1 MMLRTVW
8 QDIRYSLR
16 MLEKTPGFTAVAV
29 LTLALGI
36 GANTAIFSVLDSVL
50 LRSLPVAH
58 PEQLAVLTDP
68 DDHGT
73 HFGSQ
78 TGERSLLAYSE
89 FEYLRDH
96 NEVFSEIFAAD
107 SSLPEVEVT
116 IGDSV
121 RHAGE
126 GGETVRARLV
136 SGEYFSALGVKP
148 AAGPNVYSRGGSRE
162 RWFADRRRELYVLET
177 ALWLES

>member
-1 MMLRTVW
+1 MLRTVW

-96 NEVFSEIFAAD
+96 NEVFSEIFAAGQQPAR
-107 SSLPEVEVT
+107 SR
-116 IGDSV
+116 GDDRRFRAS
-121 RHAGE
+121 RGRGRRNCARTAGKWRIFFRTWS
-126 GGETVRARLV
+126 ETCGR
-136 SGEYFSALGVKP
+136 P
-148 AAGPNVYSRGGSRE
+148 DVYSRGGSRE